1 MRCMHC
7 GGVLVGGQ
15 GIPCRGPPQRISAAG
30 VGSSPA
36 PAPAGRAR
44 VRAGPGMR
52 SRTCHVR
59 SCYSFFFVCGVLHV
73 SVGADTAS
81 AWRRPNVLWSLDLH
95 TVYRGD
101 AKERRHSA
109 CPPNQAPHKVCLMFF
124 RCSSVL
130 LCNWRWALNCR
141 GGRCGLSSMGMW
153 PERLLGGQT
162 HTQLHVV
169 YLLTRQ
175 GIQWG
180 LLV

>member
-1 MRCMHC
+1 MLKRISSAPSPPAPAGRARVWAGMGCVCALAIIHLAWCWFHLRCMHC
-7 GGVLVGGQ
+7 GGVRVGGQ

-59 SCYSFFFVCGVLHV
+59 SCYSFFVCGVLHV

-81 AWRRPNVLWSLDLH
+81 AWRRPNVLWALDLH

-101 AKERRHSA
+101 ATERRHSA

-124 RCSSVL
+124 SVAVPL
-130 LCNWRWALNCR
+130 AL
-141 GGRCGLSSMGMW
+141 
-153 PERLLGGQT
+153 
-162 HTQLHVV
+162 
-169 YLLTRQ
+169 
-175 GIQWG
+175 GIE
-180 LLV
+180 L